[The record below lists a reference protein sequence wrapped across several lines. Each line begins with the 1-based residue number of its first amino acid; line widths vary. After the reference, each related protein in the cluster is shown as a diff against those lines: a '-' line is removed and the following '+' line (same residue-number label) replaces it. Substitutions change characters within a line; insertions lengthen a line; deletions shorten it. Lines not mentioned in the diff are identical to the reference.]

1 MSTNS
6 NSFLTHDTGLDSD
19 AEHPLQTSSRVG
31 SNTDRFHEP
40 QEAPDDAQ
48 SSGCD
53 QAPRGQPLQLGD
65 SRDRSQRGAGAG
77 WSWLLCG
84 LGHLLLAELS
94 GGGWREGRAGDGS
107 ALPLVAAHRDG
118 PDVE

>member
-1 MSTNS
+1 MPTNS

-19 AEHPLQTSSRVG
+19 AAHPLQTSSRVG
-31 SNTDRFHEP
+31 SNTNRFSEP
-40 QEAPDDAQ
+40 QKSPDDAQ

-53 QAPRGQPLQLGD
+53 QAPRRQPLQLGN

-94 GGGWREGRAGDGS
+94 GGGWREGRAGDGR

-118 PDVE
+118 SDVE